1 MRRGLMRERM
11 RGLMRELTHGVH
23 RRRWSGAITMTLAAI
38 GCRSAAPNAAL
49 TDEIA
54 GAPVVEAAAGG
65 AVSPFAGIEFAE
77 ALNVVPLA
85 MERHPAGLLWRD
97 IEVGTGTPAMPGRE
111 IRMTYI
117 AYLPDGTEVDRT
129 PPGRPPLAFTLGN
142 GTVIRGWDL
151 GVRGMKV
158 GGTRQ
163 LVIPP
168 RLAYGARSVGRIPPN
183 ATLVFVV
190 RLDRV
195 G

>member
-1 MRRGLMRERM
+1 MREM
-11 RGLMRELTHGVH
+11 PRGAHL
-23 RRRWSGAITMTLAAI
+23 RRWSGATAMICAAI
-38 GCRSAAPNAAL
+38 GCRAAAPGAAVA
-49 TDEIA
+49 DGIEGVA
-54 GAPVVEAAAGG
+54 VAEAAAGG
-65 AVSPFAGIEFAE
+65 EASPVAGVVFAE

-111 IRMTYI
+111 IRITYI

>member
-1 MRRGLMRERM
+1 MRRGIV
-11 RGLMRELTHGVH
+11 GLM
-23 RRRWSGAITMTLAAI
+23 LAALV
-38 GCRSAAPNAAL
+38 GCRPTVAL
-49 TDEIA
+49 DA
-54 GAPVVEAAAGG
+54 DLGAPVPADA
-65 AVSPFAGIEFAE
+65 FAGIAFAE

-97 IEVGTGTPAMPGRE
+97 IEVGSGPPAMPGRE
-111 IRMTYI
+111 VRMTYI

>member
-1 MRRGLMRERM
+1 VRGGTT
-11 RGLMRELTHGVH
+11 RGWR
-23 RRRWSGAITMTLAAI
+23 RRRWAGGMAMLGAVL
-38 GCRSAAPNAAL
+38 GCRASTPGVSGREVL
-49 TDEIA
+49 SVSE
-54 GAPVVEAAAGG
+54 EAVGE
-65 AVSPFAGIEFAE
+65 AVPFAGIVFAE
-77 ALNVVPLA
+77 ALNVVPLG

-151 GVRGMKV
+151 GIRGMKV

-168 RLAYGARSVGRIPPN
+168 RLAYGARAVGRIPPN

>member
-1 MRRGLMRERM
+1 
-11 RGLMRELTHGVH
+11 V
-23 RRRWSGAITMTLAAI
+23 RRRIDLVGGPRWRGVGAMLLILVAVGCRASAPLAAE
-38 GCRSAAPNAAL
+38 AMAPAV
-49 TDEIA
+49 
-54 GAPVVEAAAGG
+54 GAPAASIETPMEGI
-65 AVSPFAGIEFAE
+65 VFAD

-85 MERHPAGLLWRD
+85 MERHPAGLLYRD
-97 IEVGTGTPAMPGRE
+97 IEVGTGTPASPGRE

-129 PPGRPPLAFTLGN
+129 PPNGPPLAFTLGN

-163 LVIPP
+163 LVVPP
-168 RLAYGARSVGRIPPN
+168 RLAYGRRAVGRIPAN

>member
-1 MRRGLMRERM
+1 MRRGTMREMM
-11 RGLMRELTHGVH
+11 RDVMREQ
-23 RRRWSGAITMTLAAI
+23 RRRWSGVLTMTLVAI
-38 GCRSAAPNAAL
+38 GCRSAAPNAAV

-54 GAPVVEAAAGG
+54 GAPVVEAAAGE
-65 AVSPFAGIEFAE
+65 ATPFAGIEFAE

-111 IRMTYI
+111 VRMTYI

-168 RLAYGARSVGRIPPN
+168 RLAYGARSVGRIPRN

>member
-1 MRRGLMRERM
+1 MSVGRRVGAQRRAWQSGLMV
-11 RGLMRELTHGVH
+11 LV
-23 RRRWSGAITMTLAAI
+23 AAI
-38 GCRSAAPNAAL
+38 GCRTTSP
-49 TDEIA
+49 A
-54 GAPVVEAAAGG
+54 GAGGPVGSVVAEAPTAGEAT
-65 AVSPFAGIEFAE
+65 AVDGIVFAE

-97 IEVGTGTPAMPGRE
+97 IEPGTGTPASPGRE
-111 IRMTYI
+111 VRMSYI
-117 AYLPDGTEVDRT
+117 AYLPDGTEVDRS
-129 PPGRPPLAFTLGN
+129 PPNGPPLAFTLGN

-163 LVIPP
+163 LVVPP
-168 RLAYGARSVGRIPPN
+168 RLAYGARAVGRIPAN